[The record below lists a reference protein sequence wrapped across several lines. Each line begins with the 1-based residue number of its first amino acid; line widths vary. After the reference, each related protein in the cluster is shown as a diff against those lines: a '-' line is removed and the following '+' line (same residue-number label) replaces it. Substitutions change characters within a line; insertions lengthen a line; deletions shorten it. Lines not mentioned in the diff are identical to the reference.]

1 MTKDGLS
8 RLLSYM
14 PDPGS
19 REPGATI
26 RCCACRKTYKTASGL
41 VRHLCNFHGAHM
53 DWLAGSELLRAR
65 AREFAHT
72 KSKWKKAHQ
81 GGTSKPP
88 GPRDGGSLQRIW
100 GRSTKLQ
107 HSVCRATKKAVC
119 SGITVDHAFIC
130 QSHPEGG
137 NDTIHFLIRMARVL
151 RLTFFR
157 THAIIR
163 FRAPWG
169 SAQQFNVD

>member
-1 MTKDGLS
+1 MGSSALAAALTKDGLS

-26 RCCACRKTYKTASGL
+26 GCCACRKTYKTASGL

-88 GPRDGGSLQRIW
+88 GPRDGGSPQHHDALLAPAARRGRAAGRLKPGYDIKKHAVILQ
-100 GRSTKLQ
+100 STFVDQLYKVLLQ
-107 HSVCRATKKAVC
+107 VKA
-119 SGITVDHAFIC
+119 
-130 QSHPEGG
+130 EGG
-137 NDTIHFLIRMARVL
+137 LERE
-151 RLTFFR
+151 
-157 THAIIR
+157 
-163 FRAPWG
+163 P
-169 SAQQFNVD
+169 